1 MYVCMCVQIKHDW
14 TKEDMAASKNKIQ
27 EHSAEW

>member
-1 MYVCMCVQIKHDW
+1 MYVLYVQIKHDW

-27 EHSAEW
+27 KHSAEW